1 MKQQYQLT
9 NTPELQRVSINSQE
23 ELFKSSPLIL
33 LFNLYDNRFVHEK
46 FLNQVLVDL
55 IENKQMMRYDF
66 QKKVYSLY
74 PESYYLSLK
83 VFSKLRALTIVTL
96 IYMLLKYIKYKK
108 LIHKN
113 FIFLNMYSNIV
124 SKVFSLRMSL
134 VFLMFRKILNS
145 LKIEF
150 YKAYKSIK
158 KTIKINFM
166 FLVLNY
172 IDYKNTSTKKLFNKS
187 YMTFYNS
194 TTQNL

>member
-33 LFNLYDNRFVHEK
+33 LFNLYDNRFIHEK
-46 FLNQVLVDL
+46 FLNQILVDL

-113 FIFLNMYSNIV
+113 VIFLNMYSNIV